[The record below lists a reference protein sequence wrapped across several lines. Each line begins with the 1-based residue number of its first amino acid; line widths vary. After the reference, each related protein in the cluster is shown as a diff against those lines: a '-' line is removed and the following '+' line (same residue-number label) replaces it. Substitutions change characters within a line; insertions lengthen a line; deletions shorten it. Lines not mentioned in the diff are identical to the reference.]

1 AGVARFGLRNGA
13 ACLASCWALMLTMAA
28 VGSSRLAWMAGL
40 TGIVAVEKL
49 SLKPVRTSRR
59 VAALLGAAAI
69 SCAAIALLA

>member
-1 AGVARFGLRNGA
+1 
-13 ACLASCWALMLTMAA
+13 
-28 VGSSRLAWMAGL
+28 MAGL

-69 SCAAIALLA
+69 GCAAIALLA